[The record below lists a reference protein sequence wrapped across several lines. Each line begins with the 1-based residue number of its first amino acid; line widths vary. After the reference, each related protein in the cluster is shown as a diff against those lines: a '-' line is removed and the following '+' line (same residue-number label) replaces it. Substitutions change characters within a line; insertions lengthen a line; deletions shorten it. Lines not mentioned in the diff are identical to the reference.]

1 MAKKTVAKKTNAE
14 EQIELL
20 RTLLIVQLRLA
31 GVAQKNIR
39 DIVGCDINRVSEV
52 IRLLPNRAR
61 LTKGEE

>member
-1 MAKKTVAKKTNAE
+1 VAKKTVAKKTNAE

>member
-14 EQIELL
+14 EQIGLL

-52 IRLLPNRAR
+52 IRLLPTRAR
-61 LTKGEE
+61 AKKGDK